1 MERSSKVVTL
11 IRRETRQA
19 HQRDQDGASRQARL
33 KNRLER
39 WAKFSLLPPIGAA
52 LVWGIAATMRPQTHG
67 HEEVD
72 ALYRSGGHIILAFWH
87 AQQLMIPAGYR
98 GTGAHVLISQHG
110 DGEIIARIIAHF
122 GHQAVRGSSTRG
134 GAGALRAL
142 IKLGRAG
149 KDLVVTPDGPKGPR
163 QVAKLGVVQLAKA
176 TGLPIVPVAFACST
190 KQLFASWDQ
199 FMIPYPFSRGLFL
212 YGKPMFVSREGDD
225 LALEA
230 DRLVL
235 ETELN
240 RLTEEAERAMAR
252 TTDNI
257 T

>member
-1 MERSSKVVTL
+1 MNNHVQVRL
-11 IRRETRQA
+11 P
-19 HQRDQDGASRQARL
+19 L

-39 WAKFSLLPPIGAA
+39 WAKFSLLPPVGAA
-52 LVWGIAATMRPQTHG
+52 LLWGIAASMRPETRG

-72 ALYRSGGHIILAFWH
+72 AFYRTGGHIILAFWH

-110 DGEIIARIIAHF
+110 DGEIIARIIARF
-122 GHQAVRGSSTRG
+122 GHHAVRGSSTRG
-134 GAGALRAL
+134 GAGALRTL

-176 TGLPIVPVAFACST
+176 TGLPIVPLAFACST
-190 KQLFASWDQ
+190 KQRFSSWDR
-199 FMIPYPFSRGLFL
+199 FMVPYPFSRGLFL
-212 YGKPMFVSREGDD
+212 YGKPMFVSRGGDD

-230 DRLVL
+230 DRLGL

-240 RLTEEAERAMAR
+240 RLTEEAEQAVRLPFA
-252 TTDNI
+252 
-257 T
+257 